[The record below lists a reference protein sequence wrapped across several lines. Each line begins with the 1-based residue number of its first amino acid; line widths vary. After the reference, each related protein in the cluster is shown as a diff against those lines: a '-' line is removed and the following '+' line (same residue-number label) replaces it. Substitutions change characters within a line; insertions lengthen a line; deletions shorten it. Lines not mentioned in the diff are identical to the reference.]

1 MTVTVVV
8 PDDESNGCPNCGI
21 PVYQAE
27 ALLAG
32 MACGGVQRL
41 SERMAL
47 GCVMEA
53 ASGQGGKFS
62 QPRGRISILI
72 SLSLYLLNGSK

>member
-32 MACGGVQRL
+32 MYGMWRCTEIV
-41 SERMAL
+41 
-47 GCVMEA
+47 
-53 ASGQGGKFS
+53 
-62 QPRGRISILI
+62 
-72 SLSLYLLNGSK
+72 